1 MNPGIAYA
9 LGAYTLWGLFPLYFK
24 LLQSVPAMQILAHRM
39 VWSLGLVLLIL
50 LALRRFAWLAR
61 VDRRVVARFAL
72 SAVLLGCNWG
82 TYIWAVNHGHVVE
95 ASLGYYINPLLNV
108 ALGTLLLHERLRPA
122 QWLAIAVAACGVLW
136 MSVDV
141 GRVPWIA
148 LALALSFAGYSLTR
162 KTAPLGSLEGLALE
176 TALMFPLA
184 LAYLAWCSA
193 HGSNAFAAGDPSLRA
208 TLVAA
213 GPVTTVPLLLF
224 AAGARRITLS
234 LLGVLQY
241 LTPTLLLVLG
251 VLLYHEPFSA
261 NRALGFGLVWC
272 GIALYL
278 GDSLLRRRIAAPA

>member
-24 LLQSVPAMQILAHRM
+24 LLQAVPAPQILAHRM
-39 VWSLGLVLLIL
+39 VWSLGLIVLIL

-61 VDRRVVARFAL
+61 VDRGVVARFAL

-82 TYIWAVNHGHVVE
+82 TYIWAVNNGHVIE

-108 ALGTLLLHERLRPA
+108 ALGTLLLHERLRRT

-136 MSVDV
+136 MSAEI

-148 LALALSFAGYSLTR
+148 LALAASFGGYSLAR

-193 HGSNAFAAGDPSLRA
+193 HGSNAFDSGGWSLRA
-208 TLVAA
+208 LLAAA

-224 AAGARRITLS
+224 AAGARRIPLS

-251 VLLYHEPFSA
+251 VLLYHEAFNST
-261 NRALGFGLVWC
+261 RALGFGLVWA

-278 GDSLLRRRIAAPA
+278 ADSLLRRRIIAPA